1 MDTDYDCTIET
12 LFPTGIPDEAAYIL
26 CEVMREL
33 SFICESRY
41 HVHLARYHEARRQR
55 FREEQ
60 PDLYDDQHPWISG
73 RSK

>member
-1 MDTDYDCTIET
+1 MDIDTDCTIET

-41 HVHLARYHEARRQR
+41 YVHLKRYHDARRALFQA
-55 FREEQ
+55 EQ
-60 PDLYDDQHPWISG
+60 PHPGDDHHPWISR

>member
-1 MDTDYDCTIET
+1 MDTDTDCTIET

-41 HVHLARYHEARRQR
+41 YVHLQRYHDARRKLLQA
-55 FREEQ
+55 ELPG
-60 PDLYDDQHPWISG
+60 PDNDQPWISS
-73 RSK
+73 RSR